1 MSMSLMVSI
10 LEYVGT
16 IAFAISGALIAI
28 ENRMDIFGVIVL
40 GCTTAVGGGLFRD
53 ILIQSDI
60 PSMFANPSYTI
71 VAIVTTVLVFLI
83 MYFLKNLK
91 IINSR
96 LYKIGFNITDSLGLG
111 AFVCVGALIAINAG
125 ITNSFLIIFC
135 SVISAVGGGMIRDIM
150 ACRIPVIFRKHIYAV
165 AAIIGAL
172 LFYFMNK
179 ANVWY
184 PVSGSITIMSV
195 VAIRYLAFHFEL
207 NLPKVKLN
215 TDI

>member
-1 MSMSLMVSI
+1 MVSI
-10 LEYVGT
+10 LEYAGT
-16 IAFAISGALIAI
+16 IAFAISGALIAM

-40 GCTTAVGGGLFRD
+40 GCTTAVGGGLIRD
-53 ILIQSDI
+53 ILLNSSI
-60 PSMFANPSYTI
+60 PSLFVNPSYVI
-71 VAIVTTVLVFLI
+71 VAVLTTILVFI
-83 MYFLKNLK
+83 AMYFMKNLK

-96 LYKIGFNITDSLGLG
+96 WYKVSFNITDSFGLG

-125 ITNSFLIIFC
+125 VTNSILIIFC

-179 ANVWY
+179 ASLWY
-184 PVSGSITIMSV
+184 PISGSVTIITV
-195 VAIRYLAFHFEL
+195 VVIRYLAFHFEL
-207 NLPKVKLN
+207 NLPKVILN
-215 TDI
+215 TDM

>member
-1 MSMSLMVSI
+1 MSMTLMVSI
-10 LEYVGT
+10 LEYLGT

-40 GCTTAVGGGLFRD
+40 GCTTAVGGGMIRD
-53 ILIQSDI
+53 ILIQADI
-60 PSMFANPSYTI
+60 PSVFVNPSYVI
-71 VAIVTTVLVFLI
+71 VAIITTILVFI
-83 MYFLKNLK
+83 VMYFLKNFK
-91 IINSR
+91 IINSDW
-96 LYKIGFNITDSLGLG
+96 YKIGFNIIDSLGLG

-125 ITNSFLIIFC
+125 VSNSFLIIFS

-179 ANVWY
+179 ASVWY
-184 PVSGSITIMSV
+184 PFSGSITITTV
-195 VAIRYLAFHFEL
+195 VVIRYLAFHFEL

-215 TDI
+215 TNM

>member
-1 MSMSLMVSI
+1 MVSI

-16 IAFAISGALIAI
+16 IAFAISGALIAM

-40 GCTTAVGGGLFRD
+40 GCTTAVGGGLIRD
-53 ILIQSDI
+53 ILLNSSI
-60 PSMFANPSYTI
+60 PSLFVNPSYVI
-71 VAIVTTVLVFLI
+71 VAVLTTILVFI
-83 MYFLKNLK
+83 AMYFMKNLK

-96 LYKIGFNITDSLGLG
+96 WYKVAFNITDSFGLG

-125 ITNSFLIIFC
+125 VTNSILIIFC

-179 ANVWY
+179 AGVWY
-184 PVSGSITIMSV
+184 PLSGSVTITTV
-195 VAIRYLAFHFEL
+195 VVIRYLAFHFEL
-207 NLPKVKLN
+207 NLPKVILN
-215 TDI
+215 TDM